1 MNQDNSFSNSLTSQQ
16 VMSRGGNVNGGQA
29 MITTMNL
36 DGDQSINNNS
46 ALHMVSFFSVED
58 DD

>member
-1 MNQDNSFSNSLTSQQ
+1 
-16 VMSRGGNVNGGQA
+16 MSRGGNVNGGQA